1 MKKIVLLFLFCISSI
16 TYSQEIS
23 LNEISS
29 LYSYSHVKDS
39 LEVNLINTLDT
50 RLKSIG
56 YSNVIKSDSSLS
68 GENFFS
74 VIILGTP
81 VQVHYN
87 VFIEFQETKY
97 KLIVNKFVLEDRR
110 WSPIPLENIK
120 TGKSKWIKKI
130 NENLPKILKAIEKK
144 STW

>member
-1 MKKIVLLFLFCISSI
+1 MKKIILLFLFCISSI

-23 LNEISS
+23 LNETSS

-39 LEVNLINTLDT
+39 SEVNLINTLDT

-97 KLIVNKFVLEDRR
+97 KLTVNKFVLEDRR
-110 WSPIPLENIK
+110 WSPVPLENIK
-120 TGKSKWIKKI
+120 TGKSRWIKKI
-130 NENLPKILKAIEKK
+130 NENLPKILKAIEQK